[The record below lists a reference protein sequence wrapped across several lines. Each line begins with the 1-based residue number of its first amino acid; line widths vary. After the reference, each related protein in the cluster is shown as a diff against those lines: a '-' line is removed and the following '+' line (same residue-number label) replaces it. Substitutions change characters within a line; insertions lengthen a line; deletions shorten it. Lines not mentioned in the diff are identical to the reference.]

1 MFCKKDYIWVGGKHS
16 VITLINSNKYKV
28 LEIFLKNKE
37 NIKNIPQKYQI
48 ITQTKNNNF
57 FEKLFSKNK
66 INHQGYA
73 VKIVLK
79 NKYLQDLKQD
89 IKNIH
94 AAVILDNIYDN
105 RNIGSILRS
114 AAAFNFN
121 TLIIEE
127 KKFNFDEQ
135 LMHKTSSGGINFVNI
150 YRVKNIKH
158 AINLLKENQFYIYA
172 VSGNGKD
179 NIRDIKFEK
188 KIGLIFGSEDK
199 GIRKTVL
206 ESADISVNIPINKRM
221 ESLNLS
227 NAAAITFYEIK
238 KTRWLLSGFF

>member
-1 MFCKKDYIWVGGKHS
+1 M
-16 VITLINSNKYKV
+16 
-28 LEIFLKNKE
+28 
-37 NIKNIPQKYQI
+37 
-48 ITQTKNNNF
+48 
-57 FEKLFSKNK
+57 
-66 INHQGYA
+66 
-73 VKIVLK
+73 
-79 NKYLQDLKQD
+79 
-89 IKNIH
+89 
-94 AAVILDNIYDN
+94 DNIYDN

-114 AAAFNFN
+114 AAAFNFD
-121 TLIIEE
+121 TIIIEE

-238 KTRWLLSGFF
+238 KTR